1 MTTTTDNLLHKQLDT
16 ATERTTD
23 QGDFT
28 AIAAAYTPDR
38 AGEVIRRGSFTT
50 TIGRWL
56 ASGKQL
62 PVHHEHK
69 GSAENVV
76 GSIDPRT
83 MSETDAGLYV
93 EGKIDIADSK
103 IAREVWRSMKRNRAS
118 LSIGYLVLDKATRAD
133 GLVELREIDLLEVSI
148 VSQPAN
154 ADTVVLSTKHAEGS
168 DAEGSDAEDAG
179 DHATVMA
186 FSKHGHYERFK
197 ATEQAQLEAKRLA
210 AIAERESK
218 PIEIVSFE
226 VSR

>member
-38 AGEVIRRGSFTT
+38 AGEIIRRGSFTT
-50 TIGRWL
+50 SIGKWL

-69 GSAENVV
+69 GSAENVI

-83 MSETDAGLYV
+83 MAEREDGLYV

-103 IAREVWRSMKRNRAS
+103 IAREIWRSMKRNRAS

-168 DAEGSDAEDAG
+168 DAEDAG

>member
-38 AGEVIRRGSFTT
+38 AGEIIRRGSFTT
-50 TIGRWL
+50 SIGKWL

-69 GSAENVV
+69 AENVI

-83 MSETDAGLYV
+83 MSEREDGLYV

-168 DAEGSDAEDAG
+168 DAEDAG

>member
-1 MTTTTDNLLHKQLDT
+1 MTTQTDNLLHKQLDT

-38 AGEVIRRGSFTT
+38 AGEIIRRGSFTT
-50 TIGRWL
+50 SIGKWL

-69 GSAENVV
+69 GSAENVI

-83 MSETDAGLYV
+83 MAEREDGLYV

-154 ADTVVLSTKHAEGS
+154 ADTIVLSTKHAEG
-168 DAEGSDAEDAG
+168 GAEDFG
-179 DHATVMA
+179 EHATAMA
-186 FSKHGHYERFK
+186 VNRPGFRERVDAQQK
-197 ATEQAQLEAKRLA
+197 AKLEAKRLA
-210 AIAERESK
+210 ATAERESH
-218 PIEIVSFE
+218 PVELVSFE